1 MLAAA
6 GLYALEHNVGKL
18 ERDHFNARAL
28 AEGLS
33 QIPGI
38 VCDPSAVA
46 SNIVYFRVL
55 GLPAGEVVRR
65 LKEEFNVLLGIG
77 AYRGDRLRA
86 VTNLMVTEQDIAR
99 VVLAMSEIV
108 GETNRERVDRACGIF
123 KETAVAV

>member
-1 MLAAA
+1 M
-6 GLYALEHNVGKL
+6 L
-18 ERDHFNARAL
+18 ERDHVNARAL
-28 AEGLS
+28 AVGFS

-65 LKEEFNVLLGIG
+65 LKEEYNVLLGIG

-86 VTNLMVTEQDIAR
+86 VTNLMVTEQDVVR
-99 VVLAMSEIV
+99 VVAAMAEIV
-108 GETNRERVDRACGIF
+108 GETNREKVDKACAIF
-123 KETAVAV
+123 KDTAVAV